1 MELSIVGDL
10 KSGFRMDQE
19 HKLEMISN
27 FQAILL
33 KDYVMVEATY
43 KIRKM
48 AMYMME
54 IGVKANG

>member
-33 KDYVMVEATY
+33 KDYVMDEATY

-54 IGVKANG
+54 IGVKDNG

>member
-33 KDYVMVEATY
+33 KDYVMDEATY

-48 AMYMME
+48 AMHMME
-54 IGVKANG
+54 IGVKDNG

>member
-1 MELSIVGDL
+1 MGDL

-33 KDYVMVEATY
+33 KDYVMDEATY

-54 IGVKANG
+54 IGVKDNG

>member
-54 IGVKANG
+54 IGVKDNG